1 MFAEISFTNS
11 NLDDSGICSPSF
23 LSRINMRLHNIPVTL
38 HLVKKVIVDL
48 DSSKVTWPGCI
59 PVVALKNCEPE
70 LFFYVL
76 AHCNQGP
83 GKSWK
88 VLEFDKCP
96 GLLINFKKYL
106 RLSWNSYMRKSIFD
120 HLLPFS
126 KYFIMIDFQFVS
138 VIMLVFLSIYLRK
151 IMLNQMF
158 KRKWVNVVTEDCTE
172 KSPNYAEQSQKKID
186 LVFQKVHID
195 FSFFLC

>member
-23 LSRINMRLHNIPVTL
+23 LSRINMRLHNIPVTRDL
-38 HLVKKVIVDL
+38 LKEVIVDL
-48 DSSKVTWPGCI
+48 
-59 PVVALKNCEPE
+59 EPK
-70 LFFYVL
+70 LLYVL

-83 GKSWK
+83 GKFWK
-88 VLEFDKCP
+88 VPEFDKCP

-120 HLLPFS
+120 HLLSFS

-151 IMLNQMF
+151 IMSNQML
-158 KRKWVNVVTEDCTE
+158 KRK
-172 KSPNYAEQSQKKID
+172 
-186 LVFQKVHID
+186 
-195 FSFFLC
+195 

>member
-88 VLEFDKCP
+88 FLEFDKCP
-96 GLLINFKKYL
+96 GLLINFKKCL
-106 RLSWNSYMRKSIFD
+106 RLSWNSYLRKSIFD
-120 HLLPFS
+120 HLLSFS
-126 KYFIMIDFQFVS
+126 KYFIMIGFQFVS
-138 VIMLVFLSIYLRK
+138 VIMLVFLSTYLRK

-158 KRKWVNVVTEDCTE
+158 RRKWLNVVM
-172 KSPNYAEQSQKKID
+172 KRLHWKIT
-186 LVFQKVHID
+186 
-195 FSFFLC
+195 

>member
-1 MFAEISFTNS
+1 MFAKISFMNS
-11 NLDDSGICSPSF
+11 NLDDSGICSSSF
-23 LSRINMRLHNIPVTL
+23 LSRINMRTHNIPVTRD
-38 HLVKKVIVDL
+38 LVKEVIVDL
-48 DSSKVTWPGCI
+48 DSLKVTWPGCI
-59 PVVALKNCEPE
+59 PVAAVKNCEPE
-70 LFFYVL
+70 LLYVL

-96 GLLINFKKYL
+96 GLLINFKKYV

-120 HLLPFS
+120 HLLSFS

-151 IMLNQMF
+151 IMSKQML
-158 KRKWVNVVTEDCTE
+158 KRKWINKVTRRLHW
-172 KSPNYAEQSQKKID
+172 KIT
-186 LVFQKVHID
+186 
-195 FSFFLC
+195 

>member
-48 DSSKVTWPGCI
+48 DSSKVTWSCCI
-59 PVVALKNCEPE
+59 RVVALKNCEPE
-70 LFFYVL
+70 LFFYAL

-88 VLEFDKCP
+88 VPEFDKCP
-96 GLLINFKKYL
+96 GLLVNFKKCL

-120 HLLPFS
+120 HLLSFS
-126 KYFIMIDFQFVS
+126 KYFIMIGFQFVS
-138 VIMLVFLSIYLRK
+138 VIMLVFLSTYLRK
-151 IMLNQMF
+151 
-158 KRKWVNVVTEDCTE
+158 RYVD
-172 KSPNYAEQSQKKID
+172 
-186 LVFQKVHID
+186 KVD
-195 FSFFLC
+195 KDFFSFFANLNKTHLD